1 MSTTQTAALKKAFDL
16 PMPQD
21 TRDADLAATAYFLA
35 LPASETDL
43 SGFNWSALVHAVRE
57 VAHVFRLLRDRD
69 NAERA
74 ERLAV
79 ELIDA
84 SKM

>member
-1 MSTTQTAALKKAFDL
+1 MSTEKTAALKKAFDL
-16 PMPQD
+16 PMPQE

-43 SGFNWSALVHAVRE
+43 SGFNWNALVLAARE
-57 VAHVFRLLRDRD
+57 VARVFRANRERD